1 MEKVLDE
8 QITKQIKQAFD
19 GLDQPVQVLLFGSKE
34 NCDYCNETQ
43 QLLEEVIA
51 LSPKIE
57 LSVHDVGDD
66 QEIASRYNVTNA
78 PGIVIAASDNA
89 GVKNL
94 GIHFSGI
101 PSGHEFST
109 LINDI
114 LMVSRRDSGLDAK
127 TREYLKNL
135 DKPLHLQVFVTPTC
149 PYCPRAVLLA
159 HQMAMENPQMIIA
172 EGVEATEF
180 PELANRF
187 NVRGVPQ
194 TVINSGAGSVVGAVP
209 EQNLLAEIMRALQN

>member
-1 MEKVLDE
+1 MEKVLDQ
-8 QITKQIKQAFD
+8 QITKQIQQAFD
-19 GLDQPVQVLLFGSKE
+19 GMESSVQILLFTSNE
-34 NCDYCNETQ
+34 HFDYCNETK
-43 QLLEEVIA
+43 QLLEEVTA
-51 LSPKIE
+51 LNDKLQ
-57 LSVHDVGDD
+57 LSVHDMD
-66 QEIASRYNVTNA
+66 QDPEMANRYNVTNA
-78 PGIVIAASDNA
+78 PGIVIAAKDKQD
-89 GVKNL
+89 VKNL
-94 GIHFSGI
+94 GIQFSGI

-127 TREYLKNL
+127 TREFLKNL

-159 HQMAMENPQMIIA
+159 HQMAIENPTMIRA

-194 TVINSGAGSVVGAVP
+194 TVINAGSGMVVGAVP
-209 EQNLLAEIMRALQN
+209 EQNLLAEIRRALQN

>member
-1 MEKVLDE
+1 MEKVLND
-8 QITKQIKQAFD
+8 QITKQITEAFAEVKE
-19 GLDQPVQVLLFGSKE
+19 PVQVLYFGSKD
-34 NCDYCNETQ
+34 NCEYCNETK
-43 QLLEEVIA
+43 QLLEEVTA
-51 LSPKIE
+51 LNDKLE
-57 LSVHDVGDD
+57 LSVYDM
-66 QEIASRYNVTNA
+66 QENKDIAGKFNVTNA
-78 PGIVIAASDNA
+78 PGIVIAARDGA
-89 GVKNL
+89 EVTNL
-94 GIHFSGI
+94 GIQFSGI

-114 LMVSRRDSGLDAK
+114 VIVSKRESGLNEK
-127 TREYLKNL
+127 TREFLKNL

-159 HQMAMENPQMIIA
+159 HQMAMENPQMIRA

>member
-1 MEKVLDE
+1 METVLDP
-8 QITKQIKQAFD
+8 QITKQIQQVFD
-19 GLDQPVQVLLFGSKE
+19 EIEQPVQVLLFTSSE
-34 NCDYCNETQ
+34 TCDYCHETK
-43 QLLEEVIA
+43 QLLEEVVA
-51 LSPKIE
+51 LHHKLE
-57 LSVHDVGDD
+57 LSVHDIDT
-66 QEIASRYNVTNA
+66 EPEMASRYSVTNV
-78 PGIVIAASDNA
+78 PGIVIAAVDQND
-89 GVKNL
+89 VKNL
-94 GIHFSGI
+94 GIQFSGI

-127 TREYLKNL
+127 TREYLKTL

-159 HQMAMENPQMIIA
+159 HQMAMENPKMILA

-194 TVINSGAGSVVGAVP
+194 TVINAGAGMVVGAVP
-209 EQNLLAEIMRALQN
+209 EQNLLAQIRQALQN